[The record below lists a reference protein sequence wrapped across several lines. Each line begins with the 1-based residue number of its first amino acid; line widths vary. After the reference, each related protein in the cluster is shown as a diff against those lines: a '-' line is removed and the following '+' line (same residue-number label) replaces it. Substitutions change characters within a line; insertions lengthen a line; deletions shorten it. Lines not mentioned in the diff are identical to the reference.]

1 MEERKSTSLLFLLF
15 LVAGVLL
22 GFYINKGNRT
32 NVRKSVPATTEI
44 GKFDEVLWHIQQ
56 EYVDTVNTKKM
67 EESAI
72 VAMMEELD
80 PHSQYVSLEEFNAI
94 NDPLLGSFEGIGVQF
109 RIEKDTVAIVSVIKG
124 GPSEKV
130 GIMAGDRII
139 NVDDT
144 LVAGVRLKNEDVMRK
159 LKGPKGTKVKVEV
172 LRRGMEGL
180 QTFVITRGVIP
191 TYSVDIAYMLDD
203 KIGYLK
209 LSKFSATTYDE
220 FRRGIRKL
228 QSEGMQQLVFDLR
241 GNTGGYLAAAVDVA
255 DEFLPKGSLI
265 VYTEGRNRPRQYMS
279 ARRHGMLEEMPVA
292 VLIDGESAS
301 ASEIV
306 AGALQDNDRGTII
319 GRRSFGKGLVQ
330 EQIMLSDNSAI
341 RLTVARYYT
350 PTGRSIQKPFD
361 ADHERYMLESYERY
375 ENGELFSADSIH
387 FADSLKYTTPK
398 GKTVYGGGG
407 IMPDIYVPLVDDSTE
422 YYFNRIVN
430 LGLLYQYAFEYTDTH
445 RQELSRYK
453 TVEAF
458 DKSFQVNDAMFSQLT
473 KLADEK
479 GVKGNETEKQV
490 ARREASVLLKA
501 YIARNLFDDEGFYPI
516 YAPMDEILQKAIQ
529 QLKLEE

>member
-1 MEERKSTSLLFLLF
+1 M
-15 LVAGVLL
+15 

-32 NVRKSVPATTEI
+32 NVRRSVPTTTEI

-56 EYVDTVNTKKM
+56 EYVDTVNAKKM
-67 EESAI
+67 EENAI

-144 LVAGVRLKNEDVMRK
+144 LVAGVKLKNEDVMRK

-265 VYTEGRNRPRQYMS
+265 VR
-279 ARRHGMLEEMPVA
+279 
-292 VLIDGESAS
+292 AS
-301 ASEIV
+301 
-306 AGALQDNDRGTII
+306 T
-319 GRRSFGKGLVQ
+319 
-330 EQIMLSDNSAI
+330 
-341 RLTVARYYT
+341 
-350 PTGRSIQKPFD
+350 
-361 ADHERYMLESYERY
+361 
-375 ENGELFSADSIH
+375 
-387 FADSLKYTTPK
+387 
-398 GKTVYGGGG
+398 
-407 IMPDIYVPLVDDSTE
+407 
-422 YYFNRIVN
+422 
-430 LGLLYQYAFEYTDTH
+430 
-445 RQELSRYK
+445 
-453 TVEAF
+453 
-458 DKSFQVNDAMFSQLT
+458 
-473 KLADEK
+473 
-479 GVKGNETEKQV
+479 
-490 ARREASVLLKA
+490 
-501 YIARNLFDDEGFYPI
+501 
-516 YAPMDEILQKAIQ
+516 
-529 QLKLEE
+529 